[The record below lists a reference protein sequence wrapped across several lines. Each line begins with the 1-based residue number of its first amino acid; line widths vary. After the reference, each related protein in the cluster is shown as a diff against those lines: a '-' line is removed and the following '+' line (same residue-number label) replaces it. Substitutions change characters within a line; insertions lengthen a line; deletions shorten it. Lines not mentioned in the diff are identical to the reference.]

1 MAQSIKKQEITKAQ
15 ARKLTDRIKAAAD
28 ELWSLLLE
36 AHEGKAWKALG
47 YKTWEAY
54 IGAEFDMTR
63 RHAYRLLDQGRVV
76 RAIEDAAGENVTHGS
91 QITERIA
98 RDIKPV
104 LPEVTQE
111 IRERV
116 ERGESP
122 AQATYEVIEA
132 KRVERKADKPEP
144 PAKPKLSVAPDPE
157 PDDDDGPTLDE
168 LIDELQEE
176 NKQLR
181 AQVAAAEADD
191 LVAEAL
197 KWQRMC
203 EHAQR
208 QQSEAM
214 DKAHRAEKREAWNK
228 RQLMRCGKA
237 VGEDDPTKIAAA
249 VEAMVRAAVAA

>member
-1 MAQSIKKQEITKAQ
+1 MAQNIEKAEITKAQ
-15 ARKLTDRIKAAAD
+15 ARKLTDRIKTAAD
-28 ELWSLLLE
+28 QLWSLLLE

-47 YKTWEAY
+47 YKSWSEY
-54 IGAEFDMTR
+54 VGSEFDMGR
-63 RHAYRLLDQGRVV
+63 AHAYRLLDQGRVI
-76 RAIEDAAGENVTHGS
+76 RAIEDAAGESVSKGR
-91 QITERIA
+91 QITEKAA
-98 RDIKPV
+98 RDIKPI

-111 IRERV
+111 IRQRV
-116 ERGESP
+116 EQGEAP
-122 AQATYEVIEA
+122 DQATYEVIEA
-132 KRVERKADKPEP
+132 KRVERKAEKPEP
-144 PAKPKLSVAPDPE
+144 PQKPKLSVVPDPE
-157 PDDDDGPTLDE
+157 PEDDDGPTLDE

-237 VGEDDPTKIAAA
+237 VGEDDPTKIAAK